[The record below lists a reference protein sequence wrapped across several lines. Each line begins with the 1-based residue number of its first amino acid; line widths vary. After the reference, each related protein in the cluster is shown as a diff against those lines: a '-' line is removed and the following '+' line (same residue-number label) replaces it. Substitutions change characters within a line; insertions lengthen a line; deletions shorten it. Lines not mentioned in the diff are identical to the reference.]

1 MAGRPILAAA
11 GLFIGGLMVGSVQGA
26 GRDGTAYAANPPAPP
41 DTRDRHGRERGPIAP
56 SLQKLTGAN
65 RYGDPEEIEPPVW
78 GKGSAAMSVSR
89 VGAQCAT
96 RTTGQGSRGDVDEG
110 RRRDGAAEGFGGL
123 KMPDLHVPSNPQVQ
137 KYIRYF
143 TENHEGRKTFLE
155 ALRRSGRYQEVIA
168 KSLRELGLP
177 QELIA
182 VAFIESGFS
191 TEAVSTAGA
200 VGLWQFMPSTAR
212 AYGLTVESS
221 VDERVSIWRSTEAAA
236 HHLSDLY
243 QRFRSWEL
251 ALAAYNLG
259 FDGLQ
264 NRLDDFDV
272 DDFWTLAESPGA
284 LPKETAHY
292 VPKVLAAAM
301 IFANL
306 EAFGFASIERAAP
319 VDATELD
326 VPGGTSLAL
335 AARAAGTSL
344 RTLRDLNPELL
355 SDVAPKRGATWTLHV
370 PPAGLTRARTMLP
383 RLAADGDDAA
393 QVSEDFDWGKDDLRT
408 GSSRLERTATRGG
421 AAGEPRVAPHRR
433 PRRSLAARIEQ
444 ARARLSSMIADAEE
458 SRDKAGKTTPSRDE
472 GERAEKVEKTER
484 AEKAEKTEKTEAPSK
499 PAMTRVLYRVVAGDS
514 VRQIAA
520 TVGLTVDQVLA
531 QAHVG
536 SPDEIK
542 VGTLLDLRV
551 ASQDVKTDR

>member
-11 GLFIGGLMVGSVQGA
+11 GLFIGGLMVGSVQGV
-26 GRDGTAYAANPPAPP
+26 GRDGTVYAATPPAAP
-41 DTRDRHGRERGPIAP
+41 DGRDGRDRHRCERGPIAP
-56 SLQKLTGAN
+56 SLQKLTAAS
-65 RYGDPEEIEPPVW
+65 RYGDPSEIEPPVW
-78 GKGSAAMSVSR
+78 SSAAMSVSR
-89 VGAQCAT
+89 VGAQCAG
-96 RTTGQGSRGDVDEG
+96 RSVGQGLRGDAAGG
-110 RRRDGAAEGFGGL
+110 RRYDGAADAFDGL
-123 KMPDLHVPSNPQVQ
+123 KMPDLHVPSNPQIQ

-143 TENHEGRKTFLE
+143 TENHEGRATFLE

-182 VAFIESGFS
+182 VAFVESGFS

-259 FDGLQ
+259 YDGLQ

-284 LPKETAHY
+284 LPKETVQY

-306 EAFGFASIERAAP
+306 EAFGFASVERAAP
-319 VDATELD
+319 VDASELD
-326 VPGGTSLAL
+326 VPGGTPLGL

-355 SDVAPKRGATWTLHV
+355 SDLAPRRGGTWTIHV
-370 PPAGLTRARTMLP
+370 PAAGLTRARTMLP
-383 RLAADGDDAA
+383 RLVADGDDAA

-408 GSSRLERTATRGG
+408 GTSRLERTATHGVASDSRPP
-421 AAGEPRVAPHRR
+421 PRRR
-433 PRRSLAARIEQ
+433 SRRSLAARIEQ
-444 ARARLSSMIADAEE
+444 ARARLSSMLADAQQA
-458 SRDKAGKTTPSRDE
+458 RDRASKTTPARDE
-472 GERAEKVEKTER
+472 GEREKTEKTER
-484 AEKAEKTEKTEAPSK
+484 AEAPSK
-499 PAMTRVLYRVVAGDS
+499 PATTRVLYRVVAGDS

-520 TVGLTVDQVLA
+520 TIGLTVDQVLA

-542 VGTLLDLRV
+542 VGTMLDLRV
-551 ASQDVKTDR
+551 PSQDVKIDR

>member
-11 GLFIGGLMVGSVQGA
+11 GLFIGGLVVGSVQGV
-26 GRDGTAYAANPPAPP
+26 GRDGMVYAATPPPPP
-41 DTRDRHGRERGPIAP
+41 DGRDRNRCERGPIAP
-56 SLQKLTGAN
+56 SLQKLTAAS
-65 RYGDPEEIEPPVW
+65 RYGDATEIEPPVW
-78 GKGSAAMSVSR
+78 SSAAMSVSR
-89 VGAQCAT
+89 AGAQCAG
-96 RTTGQGSRGDVDEG
+96 RSMRQGSRGDVDG
-110 RRRDGAAEGFGGL
+110 SRRNDGARDAFDGL
-123 KMPDLHVPSNPQVQ
+123 KMPDLHVPSNPQIQ

-143 TENHEGRKTFLE
+143 TESHEGRATFLE

-182 VAFIESGFS
+182 VAFVESGFS

-259 FDGLQ
+259 YEGLQ

-272 DDFWTLAESPGA
+272 DDFWALAESPGA
-284 LPKETAHY
+284 LPKETAQY

-306 EAFGFASIERAAP
+306 EAFGFASAERTAP
-319 VDATELD
+319 VDASDLD
-326 VPGGTSLAL
+326 VPGGTPLAL

-344 RTLRDLNPELL
+344 RALRDLNPELL
-355 SDVAPKRGATWTLHV
+355 SDVAPKRGGTWTIHV

-383 RLAADGDDAA
+383 RLVADGDEAA
-393 QVSEDFDWGKDDLRT
+393 QVSDDFDWGKDDLRT
-408 GSSRLERTATRGG
+408 GTSRLERTATHG
-421 AAGEPRVAPHRR
+421 AASDSRPPPPRRR

-444 ARARLSSMIADAEE
+444 ARVRLSSMIADAQQA
-458 SRDKAGKTTPSRDE
+458 RDKASKTTPAPDD
-472 GERAEKVEKTER
+472 GEREKNETTAKVEKVET
-484 AEKAEKTEKTEAPSK
+484 TEK
-499 PAMTRVLYRVVAGDS
+499 PATTRVLYRVVAGDS

-536 SPDEIK
+536 APDEIK
-542 VGTLLDLRV
+542 VGTMLDLRV
-551 ASQDVKTDR
+551 PSQDAKTDR